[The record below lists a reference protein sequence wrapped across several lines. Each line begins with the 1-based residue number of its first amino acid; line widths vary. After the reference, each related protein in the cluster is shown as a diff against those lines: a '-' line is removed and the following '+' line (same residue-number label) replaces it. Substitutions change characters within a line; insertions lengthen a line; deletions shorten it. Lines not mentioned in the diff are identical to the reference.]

1 MSKVLGM
8 GMIYDKFKVMYNVID
23 SMIRAIDDPNH
34 RCITAENLTL
44 EDCKLYYQLTNH
56 ELVEDIDQIDFT
68 YMYQYNNEI
77 YRFYGSRHIDNQY
90 RHFDYYHRS
99 TTGKDILFHTF
110 IFDTNYITNYD
121 GNVDTD
127 KQNAAFI
134 KLLFWMLKQ
143 CKLDSVESC
152 IYYGFEKYCVFRT
165 ISVLSYNGNYLSL
178 IKDLQKYNLGLY
190 ALGYNV
196 NDTNIDNIVN
206 EYETYDKFF
215 NVDSRIEND
224 FTVGGAFW
232 NPFSRFHK

>member
-8 GMIYDKFKVMYNVID
+8 GMIYDKFRVMYNVID

-34 RCITAENLTL
+34 RYITAENLTL
-44 EDCKLYYQLTNH
+44 EDCKLYYRLIKH

-77 YRFYGSRHIDNQY
+77 YRFYGSRYIDNQ
-90 RHFDYYHRS
+90 HKHIDYYHRS

-127 KQNAAFI
+127 KQNIAFI
-134 KLLFWMLKQ
+134 KLLLWMLKQ
-143 CKLDSVESC
+143 CKSDSVES
-152 IYYGFEKYCVFRT
+152 YMYHGFDNYCVLRT
-165 ISVLSYNGNYLSL
+165 ISILSYNGNYLSL
-178 IKDLQKYNLGLY
+178 IKDLQKYNLGY
-190 ALGYNV
+190 NALGYNV
-196 NDTNIDNIVN
+196 KDTNIDSIIND
-206 EYETYDKFF
+206 YETYDKFF

-224 FTVGGAFW
+224 FTVGDAFW
-232 NPFSRFHK
+232 NPWDPFL